1 MSVDLARI
9 RAAAQTIEGKVAR
22 TPLLHAPSIS
32 ADTGAEVWVKH
43 ENLQPTHSF
52 KVRGARVKLESL
64 SAEERARG
72 VVAMSAGNHAQAVAF
87 HGRDMGI
94 KVALVM
100 PETTPFVKLRA
111 CGEMGAEIVL
121 SGETLADCQTAAEEI
136 EREQG
141 KIMVHPY
148 DDDHIIA
155 GQGTIALE
163 MLHDCPDLQT
173 LLVPVGGGGLI
184 SGIAV
189 AAKALR
195 PDIEIIGVEAE
206 SFPSMTAALGGEQA
220 QCGGR
225 TIGEGIAVKNVTA
238 RTRDIVRAHVD
249 DMALVGE
256 TAMEDAIVCFLDRHK
271 SVAEGAGAAGL
282 AALLADP
289 QRFRGRTVGIVLCG
303 ANIDARILNA
313 VVSRKLARQQR
324 IVRLHVEIMDQ
335 PGALARVAGIIAK
348 TRGNILEVQH
358 HRLLL
363 DLPAKQ
369 ASLDLTIETQGA
381 QHSAAIVA
389 DLRDAGFRIHVI
401 DQRLERQPADAP
413 DTP

>member
-1 MSVDLARI
+1 MGVDLERIQGAARTI
-9 RAAAQTIEGKVAR
+9 RGKVAR
-22 TPLLHAPSIS
+22 TPLLHAPSVS
-32 ADTGAEVWVKH
+32 ADTGAEVWIKH

-52 KVRGARVKLESL
+52 KVRGARVKMESL
-64 SAEERARG
+64 TACERARG

-94 KVALVM
+94 RVCLVM

-121 SGETLADCQTAAEEI
+121 SGETLADSQQVAEGI
-136 EREQG
+136 ERDRG
-141 KIMVHPY
+141 MVMVHPY
-148 DDDHIIA
+148 DDDDIIA

-163 MLHDCPDLQT
+163 MLHDRPDLQA

-184 SGIAV
+184 SGIAT

-195 PDIEIIGVEAE
+195 PDIEIIGVEARA
-206 SFPSMTAALGGEQA
+206 FPSMTAALRGEEA

-238 RTRDIVRAHVD
+238 RTREIVRARVD
-249 DMALVGE
+249 DMVLVDE
-256 TAMEDAIVCFLDRHK
+256 EEMEDAIVCLLDRHK

-289 QRFRGRTVGIVLCG
+289 RRFRGRRTGIVLCG

-369 ASLDLTIETQGA
+369 ASLDLTVETQGA
-381 QHSAAIVA
+381 QHAAAIVA
-389 DLRDAGFRIHVI
+389 DLRDAGFRIHVAGHTLGRE
-401 DQRLERQPADAP
+401 QKAP
-413 DTP
+413 